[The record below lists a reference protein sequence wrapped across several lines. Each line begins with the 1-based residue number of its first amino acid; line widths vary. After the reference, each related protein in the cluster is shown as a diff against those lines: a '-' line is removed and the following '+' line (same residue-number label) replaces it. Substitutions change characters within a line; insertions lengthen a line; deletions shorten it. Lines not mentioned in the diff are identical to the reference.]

1 MIHFLENTIA
11 ETIERKVKQ
20 SHNFY
25 RNLPCDKL
33 CVLKEKKKWLHA
45 VLAKKIVGL
54 FLNNINWW
62 EPEDSDNSTYHH
74 HPSPHLSSL
83 SQKKD
88 TPL

>member
-33 CVLKEKKKWLHA
+33 CVLKEKKNGSMRFW
-45 VLAKKIVGL
+45 
-54 FLNNINWW
+54 
-62 EPEDSDNSTYHH
+62 
-74 HPSPHLSSL
+74 
-83 SQKKD
+83 QKKLWD
-88 TPL
+88 CF